1 MAGENLNVQ
10 LLDSWRRLNGRSFG
24 RWWFTRLVCRQ
35 APYLSSIRPRF
46 RTLRPGLC
54 SVSLRHHRDV
64 IDPSGGLHAMAM
76 ANLCELAARVLMEA
90 TLPAKYHW
98 SPRGMTIEYLST
110 VGTDALATAR
120 LDRHEWDNAA
130 HVGVPVT
137 VVDASGREAARAVIS
152 MAVGPRH

>member
-1 MAGENLNVQ
+1 MQ

-54 SVSLRHHRDV
+54 SVALRHHRDV
-64 IDPSGGLHAMAM
+64 VDPAGALHAMAM

-90 TLPAKYHW
+90 TLPAQYHW
-98 SPRGMTIEYLST
+98 SPRGMTIEYLSA

-120 LDRHEWDNAA
+120 LDRSEWDNAS

-152 MAVGPRH
+152 MAVGLRH

>member
-1 MAGENLNVQ
+1 MQ
-10 LLDSWRRLNGRSFG
+10 LLDSWRRLSGGSVG

-64 IDPSGGLHAMAM
+64 VDPAGRLHAMAM

-90 TLPAKYHW
+90 TIPAKYHW
-98 SPRGMTIEYLST
+98 APRGMTIEYLAT

-120 LDRHEWDNAA
+120 LDRSEWDGTAQ
-130 HVGVPVT
+130 VGVPVT
-137 VVDASGREAARAVIS
+137 VVDANGREAARAVIS
-152 MAVGPRH
+152 MAVGIRH